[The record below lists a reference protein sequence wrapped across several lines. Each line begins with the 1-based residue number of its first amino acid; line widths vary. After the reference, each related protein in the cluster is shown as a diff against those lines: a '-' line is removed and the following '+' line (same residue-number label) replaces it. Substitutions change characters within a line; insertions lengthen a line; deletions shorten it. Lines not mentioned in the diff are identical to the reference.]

1 MKPLKIVIPLLLIF
15 LFQSCTKD
23 VDFDQIDDASVQTEY
38 LITLVHLNLGAPK
51 FLDEFNEE
59 IIFTTDVIQAPI
71 QDDSEPY
78 LEKIEFTVL
87 TNNTFERNFI
97 LDVVFYNENNQPI
110 YVLQPQIFIEEN
122 SSEVTTILEIP
133 EEDIAIIYDTA
144 YFGFTLVLSQST
156 DGSVLSVN
164 GTSTLEI
171 QSFFKLFFNYKNI

>member
-78 LEKIEFTVL
+78 LEKIEFTVV
-87 TNNTFERNFI
+87 TANTFDRNFAFN
-97 LDVVFYNENNQPI
+97 VVFFNALGEQI
-110 YVLQPQIFIEEN
+110 YVLEPTVNILPN
-122 SSEVTTILEIP
+122 STEITTIIEIP
-133 EEDIAIIYDTA
+133 QEDIGIIYDTR
-144 YFGFTLVLSQST
+144 YFGFSVEMST
-156 DGSVLSVN
+156 SSDGSVISMDDPSILVLKSSV
-164 GTSTLEI
+164 
-171 QSFFKLFFNYKNI
+171 KLFFNFR